1 MLIEL
6 YVFAFVLISILVLS
20 WVSHVLHVSLR
31 FVMFRLFVCW
41 FFFHVCLWCS
51 CSFRCLFRAFV
62 FVLLV
67 VRFVLCSDNNI
78 FFDMHMIGI
87 LLQIQL
93 SRKFLLR
100 STKKYV
106 FSFFSKIFL
115 SSSSLAFPTG
125 QNRSIKSNC
134 DGKMVA

>member
-1 MLIEL
+1 MRRRRKREKRMRKKVIE
-6 YVFAFVLISILVLS
+6 
-20 WVSHVLHVSLR
+20 SH
-31 FVMFRLFVCW
+31 
-41 FFFHVCLWCS
+41 
-51 CSFRCLFRAFV
+51 SFFV

-115 SSSSLAFPTG
+115 RSSSLAFPTG